1 MIKTKYRCYVS
12 RECTIILET
21 LVRYAASYAEY
32 LIVARSNER
41 VNSSTDNCIY
51 HYILLVDRLN
61 LRLDRDWKAASHLF
75 GLPKNWIE
83 RTVSN
88 VSRFS
93 NSLSRYIAGNAWNA
107 IDTFRE
113 RIASLHA
120 VSSAQSFSLS
130 FFPLPRSHPSRSS
143 SFLLASTSRTNC
155 TWQRDTVG
163 E

>member
-1 MIKTKYRCYVS
+1 MIKTKYYVS
-12 RECTIILET
+12 RECTIILES